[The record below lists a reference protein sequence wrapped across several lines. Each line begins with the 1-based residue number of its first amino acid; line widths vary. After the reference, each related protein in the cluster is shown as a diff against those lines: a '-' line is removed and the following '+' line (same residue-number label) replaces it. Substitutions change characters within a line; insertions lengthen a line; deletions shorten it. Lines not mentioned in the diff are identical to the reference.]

1 MMMRLLLLTTTMA
14 TLFGVVVAE
23 SSTIRGN
30 YLRQKHGDRILKK
43 VDWEK
48 FAEEIQANQEEDKEE
63 DEEIDWNAFA
73 ADLVSAGV
81 ITTTQPTVDSTTAKP
96 STSPTQVRFS
106 SSGKYYSCC
115 LHMSSHIYERLLQFL
130 FASFT

>member
-1 MMMRLLLLTTTMA
+1 MA

-23 SSTIRGN
+23 SSPIRDN
-30 YLRQKHGDRILKK
+30 YLRQNHGDRILKK
-43 VDWEK
+43 VDWGK

-63 DEEIDWNAFA
+63 EDKEEEDDEEIDWNAFA
-73 ADLVSAGV
+73 AGLESAGV
-81 ITTTQPTVDSTTAKP
+81 ITTTQPTVNSTTAKP

-106 SSGKYYSCC
+106 SSGRYYLCC

>member
-1 MMMRLLLLTTTMA
+1 MMKLLLLTTMMA

-23 SSTIRGN
+23 ALPIRGN
-30 YLRQKHGDRILKK
+30 YLRQNHGDRILKK

-48 FAEEIQANQEEDKEE
+48 IAEEIQANQEEEE

-73 ADLVSAGV
+73 AGLVSAGV
-81 ITTTQPTVDSTTAKP
+81 ITTTQPTVSSTTAKP
-96 STSPTQVRFS
+96 STSPTQVRYS

-115 LHMSSHIYERLLQFL
+115 LHIAYVISHI
-130 FASFT
+130 